1 MYWGMK
7 KNKPVAP
14 EVREQILRRIK
25 EEGIS
30 AGEAA
35 KDAGVHET
43 TIYAWLGRGI
53 KGNPSLGELMRL
65 RRENQELLALVGE
78 LTLQHSRRQKKI

>member
-1 MYWGMK
+1 MK
-7 KNKPVAP
+7 KNYRIAP

-30 AGEAA
+30 VEDAA
-35 KDAGVHET
+35 KDAGIHHT
-43 TIYAWLGRGI
+43 TVYKWLGRGV
-53 KGNPSLGELMRL
+53 KGNPSLSELVRL

-78 LTLQHSRRQKKI
+78 LTLTASQAKKKN